1 MLAELT
7 VLPETT
13 YVRLDPVKFVPD
25 KLTFVKSNPERSVL
39 IKFILGPIMY
49 PRVNP
54 YPDGK
59 TGTWLYVIPLMVAV
73 VAIPPLVIP
82 TMVAFVK
89 FAPVK
94 FVFVSVEFDKFAWVR
109 FTNGPTK

>member
-1 MLAELT
+1 M
-7 VLPETT
+7 
-13 YVRLDPVKFVPD
+13 DPVKFVPD

-54 YPDGK
+54 YPDGS
-59 TGTWLYVIPLMVAV
+59 TGFCVYVTLLMVAV
-73 VAIPPLVIP
+73 VVIPPLVTPMI
-82 TMVAFVK
+82 TAFVK

-94 FVFVSVEFDKFAWVR
+94 LVFVSVEFDKFAWVR
-109 FTNGPTK
+109 LMNGPTK